1 MNEDKVIMTIV
12 KLEADMV
19 DVKETLANINGQLGS
34 LTAIMQSQDKMV
46 KLLVDMKT
54 EQVAN
59 KYRNDN
65 MEERIETL
73 ETEMEQVKRHLQMA

>member
-73 ETEMEQVKRHLQMA
+73 ETEMEQVKRRLQMA